1 MGNLRIKLKY
11 KSFEIELEGDKDT
24 VQSEFKD
31 IKENGLG
38 NIVMG
43 VDLSEQNI
51 LMNSNEDQQINNIKQ
66 LQPTETIDFEDAN
79 QNIPSLKDVIMK
91 QLPSSESEWIMVY
104 AFYATNHGSKTF
116 TSKDILSMYES
127 TKRNTPSRKAN
138 ISNNIKSLF
147 GKGYFSALNDDDY
160 ILTNDGKHQANEII
174 TRSHSTPLK
183 QTKPKGKLNS
193 SNETKSKKSKS
204 TASKF
209 EVLKDLNLRPKT
221 AISLTDYVQ
230 NYEVKSNA
238 DKIIVIIN
246 YLLEILKIE
255 KVTINHIYTAFFVL
269 KYRIP
274 ASFYQVVVNTKSRNN
289 LIDFDNVNEIK
300 LSTQGQNRL
309 RLDIN
314 KQK

>member
-43 VDLSEQNI
+43 VDLSEQNV
-51 LMNSNEDQQINNIKQ
+51 LMNSNDSQELSNVKQ
-66 LQPTETIDFEDAN
+66 LQSAETIDYEDAT

-104 AFYATNHGSKTF
+104 AFYSTNHGNKTF
-116 TSKDILSMYES
+116 TSKDILTMYES
-127 TKRNTPSRKAN
+127 TNRNTQSRKAN
-138 ISNNIKSLF
+138 ISNNIKALF
-147 GKGYFSALNDDDY
+147 GKGYFSALNNDDY
-160 ILTNDGKHQANEII
+160 ILTDDGKHQANEII

-183 QTKPKGKLNS
+183 QSKPKGKSNTS
-193 SNETKSKKSKS
+193 SETKSKKSKS
-204 TASKF
+204 TTNKF
-209 EVLKDLNLRPKT
+209 EVLKDLNLRPSNSV
-221 AISLTDYVQ
+221 SLIDYIQ

-238 DKIIVIIN
+238 DKILVIIN
-246 YLLEILKIE
+246 YLLQVLKIE

-274 ASFYQVVVNTKSRNN
+274 ASFYQVVVNTKNRNN
-289 LIDFDNVNEIK
+289 LIDFENLNDIK

-314 KQK
+314 KK